1 MFGAIAA
8 GLSIGSTLLGARS
21 SRRANRDARAAA
33 QDRSRIVA
41 MENARERR
49 EALRE
54 FRMARAQNVAGGVA
68 AGGVGAMTS
77 SAVMGETQALGSQLR
92 FNMDYTR
99 RANELNES
107 ATRSEIRSVRRQG
120 QAATWGAV
128 SNIAGQFA
136 QATGGYTALAG
147 KLGAGR

>member
-8 GLSIGSTLLGARS
+8 GLSIGSTILGARA
-21 SRRANRDARAAA
+21 SRRASRDARAAA
-33 QDRSRIVA
+33 EDRSRIVA

-54 FRMARAQNVAGGVA
+54 FRMARARNIAGGVA

-77 SAVMGETQALGSQLR
+77 SPVMGETQALGSQLR
-92 FNMDYTR
+92 FNMAFTE
-99 RANELNES
+99 RASELNEA
-107 ATRSEIRSVRRQG
+107 ATRSEIRSARRAG

-128 SNIAGQFA
+128 GNIAGQFA
-136 QATGGYTALAG
+136 HATGGYETLAG
-147 KLGAGR
+147 KLGIGR